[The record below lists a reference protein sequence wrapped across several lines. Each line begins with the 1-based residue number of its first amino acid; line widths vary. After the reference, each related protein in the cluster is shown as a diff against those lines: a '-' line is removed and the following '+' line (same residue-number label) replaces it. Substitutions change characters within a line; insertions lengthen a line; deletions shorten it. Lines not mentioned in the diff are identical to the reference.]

1 MEPLFV
7 CEVEP
12 SVRRTAELINQHN
25 TTRRWILLLFS
36 VGFFLYMLSSVMIY
50 FWFFGFD
57 LWVFLMLL
65 LSLAYCLYGIFM
77 PWINA
82 WFAVRRTQK
91 ALPGVK
97 KIVSFGEKIVLRH
110 GGVTV
115 RLDYAQIQRVLHL
128 KYSYELIK
136 SKNERI
142 VVEPGSFTK
151 GTFAEFKQFLRQ
163 KRPDLLIPE

>member
-25 TTRRWILLLFS
+25 ATRRWILLLFS

-77 PWINA
+77 
-82 WFAVRRTQK
+82 
-91 ALPGVK
+91 
-97 KIVSFGEKIVLRH
+97 
-110 GGVTV
+110 
-115 RLDYAQIQRVLHL
+115 
-128 KYSYELIK
+128 
-136 SKNERI
+136 
-142 VVEPGSFTK
+142 
-151 GTFAEFKQFLRQ
+151 Q
-163 KRPDLLIPE
+163 KRE